1 MKKILFIISL
11 LFVTGCFQDKAE
23 KAIMNCADTS
33 FSRETVKNFN
43 KLSNISRLFSI
54 YYEPSDTIFD
64 RRVVQ
69 LKNAGFK
76 QIEVRAWYEELK
88 KGQKEFSDA
97 DKEVINFLTNEKNKA
112 NNYQDSILKLPL
124 TDRLQDG
131 DYHVAFMMCEISRKE
146 ATKTFDAKW
155 KKSILVRAKFRD

>member
-23 KAIMNCADTS
+23 KAIMNCADSS
-33 FSRETVKNFN
+33 FSRETVREFN
-43 KLSNISRLFSI
+43 RLSNFRRVFNGSKRPETAF
-54 YYEPSDTIFD
+54 EK
-64 RRVVQ
+64 RVVQ

-76 QIEVRAWYEELK
+76 EYEIVIWYGELKEGKIEVNNIN
-88 KGQKEFSDA
+88 
-97 DKEVINFLTNEKNKA
+97 KEVIDFFINEKNKA
-112 NNYQDSILKLPL
+112 NNYQDSILKLSL
-124 TDRLQDG
+124 TDKLQDE